1 MRSRV
6 KRLWIFV
13 LGSTYGGLLFYSA
26 PTAPRQQFQRI
37 CLA

>member
-13 LGSTYGGLLFYSA
+13 LGSTCGLLFYAA